1 MTTATGINPFTAL
14 WPWRDAT
21 GDDALKLQVATW
33 NIAGVTA
40 DALADASLLEW
51 LGAASPADVVC
62 VGFQE
67 AEEEGNGDDAKSEA
81 LRNVLL
87 TQLNDR
93 AGSVKYA
100 HLATHFMRNVQ
111 VHVFIRAHL
120 AVDARV
126 QKGCINTSRAQTSKT
141 ASKGAAWVTLALGGP
156 GGKTTLGLACCH
168 LTSHP
173 ERLSDRLRD
182 ADMILDA
189 FNTECPGVDHLVA
202 FGDFNFRV
210 DLEYAYVE
218 ALLANSRSV
227 GQAKRRQMMLDELL
241 AADQLARERA
251 AGRLLPGF
259 LEPPICFEPTYKF
272 KPNVHPRVLVNK
284 RNQTASYC
292 DRVLYRPPPG
302 KGGLTPLSYT
312 AVPTLNLSDHTPVSA
327 CFAIPREEEPST
339 WGLPCRWGSRRRPPP
354 TATAATTTATTAA
367 TPATAATTA
376 TRGKTGSRALPKTKI
391 PRPRTHRLQVTTVT
405 NPLDERL
412 RQSKV
417 WRRALIFCSLTSVVA
432 AITFAGVYGWALQH
446 QCTSV
451 CDGRTWIFVDADP
464 ERHCLALSSTG
475 FVRLSDDPSTCAS
488 TCERMYHIASPA
500 TSAIHHTGAISVESH
515 VTSRAFIA
523 ATDSATDSATDTLD
537 P

>member
-21 GDDALKLQVATW
+21 GDATGDDALKLQVATW
-33 NIAGVTA
+33 NIGGVTA

-227 GQAKRRQMMLDELL
+227 GQAKRRQMMLDEAARSRSAGTRACSGTVAPRLFGATDLL
-241 AADQLARERA
+241 RANVQVQAERA
-251 AGRLLPGF
+251 SPSARQQEEPDRLVLR
-259 LEPPICFEPTYKF
+259 
-272 KPNVHPRVLVNK
+272 PRLVQAAA
-284 RNQTASYC
+284 R
-292 DRVLYRPPPG
+292 
-302 KGGLTPLSYT
+302 KGGAHTAELHGCTHAQLVGSY
-312 AVPTLNLSDHTPVSA
+312 
-327 CFAIPREEEPST
+327 PRECLLRHS
-339 WGLPCRWGSRRRPPP
+339 SRRGAEHVG
-354 TATAATTTATTAA
+354 T
-367 TPATAATTA
+367 
-376 TRGKTGSRALPKTKI
+376 
-391 PRPRTHRLQVTTVT
+391 
-405 NPLDERL
+405 
-412 RQSKV
+412 
-417 WRRALIFCSLTSVVA
+417 SLSL
-432 AITFAGVYGWALQH
+432 GL
-446 QCTSV
+446 
-451 CDGRTWIFVDADP
+451 
-464 ERHCLALSSTG
+464 
-475 FVRLSDDPSTCAS
+475 
-488 TCERMYHIASPA
+488 
-500 TSAIHHTGAISVESH
+500 
-515 VTSRAFIA
+515 
-523 ATDSATDSATDTLD
+523 
-537 P
+537 